1 MGSASSSAV
10 PKMKGQSITEDLLNQ
25 DENVFVSKN
34 SKNKGL
40 QQYFT
45 PLKVAGFIRRV
56 VSIHSGVVV
65 DLTAGVG
72 NLLTPFEED
81 DDIFRLGVE
90 LDKSNIPKATSNLH
104 IVNAN
109 VAELYPYLLQVE
121 FQPNAIVLN
130 PPFSLFWSCPAI
142 TGSEDKKIESQ
153 LATVLMAVNMVASS
167 GHGAFLVEKSTWDNS
182 IKLNET
188 VKARV
193 YAVVTAQNVFL
204 PYSAV
209 EAVICFF
216 TGSSRNVPSKP
227 FHASFDLNTPNIDK
241 KLNDIAGEI
250 FGFRKVNYMYL
261 DTFSSKDLK
270 DENVK
275 RFLAAHA
282 EYHARKKA
290 KQQLYNIDYVGG
302 RLKVYLS
309 NYTQF
314 IIDRDYSFSER
325 ELVEKMRGVSP
336 SYFAFNT
343 QDKRSLYAML
353 EEKKVITMSPKAHE
367 AIERAIVE
375 ADFILTPMYALKP
388 QQRLGYLED
397 IGQIKCTKSFIRKTQ
412 DSEDEP
418 VLKALR
424 RRDGILRKTSDP
436 SANMFEAGKMY
447 DVSVSTT
454 TVQSFYEKVRG
465 AEGKLTEM
473 IKIGKALS
481 IDIGGCLFS
490 ETPEDINLIISHFE
504 IPDPKDVRTKKP
516 RLYDR
521 LRARLESPEFRK
533 FTFKAFQVEDLTRL
547 AMKDAMVL
555 SWEQGLGKC
564 TRGDA
569 RIEINGKYRRIDS
582 LDYSDGEF
590 DGQGYWSKPKE
601 LLMVDSFD
609 ERTGKM
615 VRKPVMGLYREW
627 IDTVI
632 EEIELND
639 GSILPKTLPHRLYD
653 GIDWKDKI
661 NVGDFVTV
669 PAKTS
674 PGEFVRDE
682 HTLELLAYLIGE
694 GYDRPE
700 NCTWTITQKNVELLN
715 RLMSH
720 GLPCNN
726 QRIDSNDGRRCVN
739 LVLQGRDFQMFVRSL
754 GVEPGKRSKDKR
766 LPHYVMSAKNANVF
780 LRHYFDAE
788 GCATNDS
795 IQLSS
800 ASHELV
806 EQLRLLLRRYGIWA
820 FVKKKRKCAT
830 NGKRIMRDYWEIVI
844 SGDEVVPFARHI
856 GFNDQV
862 KQEMLMRLVSK
873 PHNTNVNVL
882 PTLNILKKCP
892 IGKRR
897 SGINGNRYRT
907 ANASRE
913 MTLEFIEKLRPF
925 GEARETIEKLEKLVR
940 QDVRYAQ
947 VKAVRR
953 IRYTGWVYDLEID
966 DTHTFVANGI
976 VCHNTR
982 GSLAWAKLKG
992 ARKVLIIC
1000 PQDLKHQWIAQ
1011 AATFDIAL
1019 TEIAGYGDI
1028 EKIKNAESGYYIV
1041 HYELLKGGRRLDTYV
1056 SEYLLNTTDE
1066 EGDEHTFNAL
1076 CPKCKGMREDGWNG
1090 RSCKKC
1096 GYHVWTRRVKAL
1108 YTYMKKMFDTVIV
1121 DEGVKIKSKHSLQGI
1136 SVRSLHAKNR
1146 LLLSGSPIK
1155 GWITDAFWLL
1165 HWTLGNASPRFP
1177 YHYIGGTEKFLEDF
1191 GVFEYVAEE
1200 FRKSLSKGKKKLL
1213 PEIGNLHLLWKM
1225 FAPSI
1230 IRRVK
1235 TETGEDLAKKTVHR
1249 IKVNFTVKQKETYDW
1264 WIANFN
1270 DWFKASHNTDMEE
1283 DNIAMKQMILGLLWK
1298 LRFSATVPA
1307 SPLLPGKPA
1316 PGKEETFYPGARS
1329 NSNYTEKAL
1338 FVIGKVKECIAAG
1351 EQVVI
1356 FSALQ
1361 DEMNFL
1367 KALLERHHF
1376 RAEVA
1381 NATVNPKKRGLLMND
1396 FKARKFDVLV
1406 AGIQS
1411 VNFGHDLVN
1420 ASTVIMTDYEWD
1432 HSTTRQ
1438 AIDRVHRLTSTREVN
1453 VYMLYTDNAIDW
1465 KQLFE
1470 VIDRKGQSSD
1480 LALDGKL
1487 MDQEEAQVDFFKIAR
1502 ELLQSHKMGTGGLLS
1517 EEDIEHKI
1525 SELFMHNLAQSVGVD
1540 EGEVAP
1546 RPLRLS
1552 IGSKPRRGVYV
1563 NQIELSL

>member
-1 MGSASSSAV
+1 
-10 PKMKGQSITEDLLNQ
+10 
-25 DENVFVSKN
+25 
-34 SKNKGL
+34 
-40 QQYFT
+40 
-45 PLKVAGFIRRV
+45 
-56 VSIHSGVVV
+56 
-65 DLTAGVG
+65 
-72 NLLTPFEED
+72 
-81 DDIFRLGVE
+81 
-90 LDKSNIPKATSNLH
+90 
-104 IVNAN
+104 
-109 VAELYPYLLQVE
+109 
-121 FQPNAIVLN
+121 
-130 PPFSLFWSCPAI
+130 
-142 TGSEDKKIESQ
+142 
-153 LATVLMAVNMVASS
+153 
-167 GHGAFLVEKSTWDNS
+167 
-182 IKLNET
+182 
-188 VKARV
+188 
-193 YAVVTAQNVFL
+193 
-204 PYSAV
+204 
-209 EAVICFF
+209 
-216 TGSSRNVPSKP
+216 
-227 FHASFDLNTPNIDK
+227 
-241 KLNDIAGEI
+241 
-250 FGFRKVNYMYL
+250 
-261 DTFSSKDLK
+261 
-270 DENVK
+270 
-275 RFLAAHA
+275 
-282 EYHARKKA
+282 
-290 KQQLYNIDYVGG
+290 
-302 RLKVYLS
+302 
-309 NYTQF
+309 
-314 IIDRDYSFSER
+314 
-325 ELVEKMRGVSP
+325 
-336 SYFAFNT
+336 
-343 QDKRSLYAML
+343 
-353 EEKKVITMSPKAHE
+353 
-367 AIERAIVE
+367 
-375 ADFILTPMYALKP
+375 
-388 QQRLGYLED
+388 
-397 IGQIKCTKSFIRKTQ
+397 
-412 DSEDEP
+412 
-418 VLKALR
+418 
-424 RRDGILRKTSDP
+424 
-436 SANMFEAGKMY
+436 
-447 DVSVSTT
+447 
-454 TVQSFYEKVRG
+454 
-465 AEGKLTEM
+465 
-473 IKIGKALS
+473 
-481 IDIGGCLFS
+481 
-490 ETPEDINLIISHFE
+490 
-504 IPDPKDVRTKKP
+504 
-516 RLYDR
+516 
-521 LRARLESPEFRK
+521 
-533 FTFKAFQVEDLTRL
+533 
-547 AMKDAMVL
+547 MKDAMVL
-555 SWEQGLGKC
+555 SWEQGLGK
-564 TRGDA
+564 
-569 RIEINGKYRRIDS
+569 
-582 LDYSDGEF
+582 
-590 DGQGYWSKPKE
+590 
-601 LLMVDSFD
+601 
-609 ERTGKM
+609 
-615 VRKPVMGLYREW
+615 
-627 IDTVI
+627 
-632 EEIELND
+632 
-639 GSILPKTLPHRLYD
+639 
-653 GIDWKDKI
+653 
-661 NVGDFVTV
+661 
-669 PAKTS
+669 
-674 PGEFVRDE
+674 
-682 HTLELLAYLIGE
+682 
-694 GYDRPE
+694 
-700 NCTWTITQKNVELLN
+700 
-715 RLMSH
+715 
-720 GLPCNN
+720 
-726 QRIDSNDGRRCVN
+726 
-739 LVLQGRDFQMFVRSL
+739 
-754 GVEPGKRSKDKR
+754 
-766 LPHYVMSAKNANVF
+766 
-780 LRHYFDAE
+780 
-788 GCATNDS
+788 
-795 IQLSS
+795 
-800 ASHELV
+800 
-806 EQLRLLLRRYGIWA
+806 
-820 FVKKKRKCAT
+820 
-830 NGKRIMRDYWEIVI
+830 
-844 SGDEVVPFARHI
+844 
-856 GFNDQV
+856 
-862 KQEMLMRLVSK
+862 
-873 PHNTNVNVL
+873 
-882 PTLNILKKCP
+882 
-892 IGKRR
+892 
-897 SGINGNRYRT
+897 
-907 ANASRE
+907 
-913 MTLEFIEKLRPF
+913 
-925 GEARETIEKLEKLVR
+925 
-940 QDVRYAQ
+940 
-947 VKAVRR
+947 
-953 IRYTGWVYDLEID
+953 
-966 DTHTFVANGI
+966 
-976 VCHNTR
+976 TR

-1235 TETGEDLAKKTVHR
+1235 AETGEDLAKKTVHR